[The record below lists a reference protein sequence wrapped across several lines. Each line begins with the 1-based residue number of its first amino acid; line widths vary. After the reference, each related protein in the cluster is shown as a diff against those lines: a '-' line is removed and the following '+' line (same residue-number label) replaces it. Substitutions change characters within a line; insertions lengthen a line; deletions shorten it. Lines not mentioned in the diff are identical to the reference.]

1 MDYLLLLK
9 LKKNEIRMMGE
20 RGYDITNEAPLLS
33 YEAANVQVF
42 IDYYKQV
49 AHMNGISFVQA
60 LGNFYQ
66 RPDSYV
72 GQDTGPLLT
81 VWMDKEGNTISKGRV
96 QALIDTL
103 LSPDYAI
110 IRKVLLVIA
119 TPLSS
124 AAKGLLDQLATYRVE
139 IFDFSD
145 LSYVPI
151 DNYLVPKHTLL
162 TAEERTAFLKKLGSS
177 SMPIISLYDPIA
189 RYYGALPGQ
198 IFKIERIDLSG
209 TMTVTKSLFYR
220 IVVDKP
226 LAKNKVKKEK

>member
-1 MDYLLLLK
+1 MDFLLK

-20 RGYDITNEAPLLS
+20 RGYDIAEVAPLLN

-49 AHMNGISFVQA
+49 ANMSGISFVQA
-60 LGNFYQ
+60 LGNYYQ
-66 RPDSYV
+66 RPDNYDGEDS
-72 GQDTGPLLT
+72 GPLLT

-96 QALIDTL
+96 QTLINVL
-103 LSPDYAI
+103 LSADYSS
-110 IRKVLLVIA
+110 IRKVVLVIA

-124 AAKGLLDQLATYRVE
+124 AAKGLLDQLATYRIE
-139 IFDFSD
+139 IFNFSD
-145 LSYVPI
+145 LSYIPI

-162 TAEERTAFLKKLGSS
+162 TPAERTAFLKNLGSS

-198 IFKIERIDLSG
+198 IFKIDRVDLSG
-209 TMTVTKSLFYR
+209 TMTVSKSLFYR

-226 LAKNKVKKEK
+226 LAKSRVKKEK